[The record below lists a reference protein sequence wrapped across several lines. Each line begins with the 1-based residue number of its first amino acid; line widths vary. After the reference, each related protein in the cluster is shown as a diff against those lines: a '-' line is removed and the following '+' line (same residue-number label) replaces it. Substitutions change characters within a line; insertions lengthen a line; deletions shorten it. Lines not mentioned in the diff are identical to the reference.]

1 MYNETQTSTAEA
13 RRLKKRELD
22 RKAQRLARERTKSR
36 IAQLES
42 MVDNLRQDDSNAQIA
57 TLMDQLGKVTK
68 ERDNL
73 LQVLDSLGSTI
84 RRHIGD
90 TTNATTTSEQRS
102 ETKSESPA
110 YAGPAQPQSQSQ
122 SQSQSTSNEQ
132 IVPIMTQRAASETSN
147 STVLELPINHP
158 PPHDPFTYDGW
169 NYAVT
174 TEHYPTTMAF
184 DNSILPPAGNGF
196 IPIQPLLPNLPPTP
210 EEDDVIIP
218 KASVLCHCSS
228 PTSCASGYHDVKPN
242 IWRAINEVLVKPTKL
257 SAEEMAIEEYNAE
270 DIPVRAMI
278 EGWDSIERA
287 GKMTPTWRKLRRADE
302 LCFTNCANTERLA
315 AMRICHLLI
324 TYHGDPSMERRA
336 TLPRWYLNRP
346 SQALPHSYG
355 IDFFVW
361 PGLRERLIFSQHQYC
376 NNSFWELLQTNL
388 KIVWTDG
395 FQDTFYHNA
404 HTGKYHISPLFEQ
417 RIRDIN
423 AWTMSTDF
431 FQHFPEL
438 SEDIPAYMGIPA
450 SMGGVHP
457 SAVVPSSRRRYEDD
471 ESKVHKGQRA
481 AIC

>member
-1 MYNETQTSTAEA
+1 
-13 RRLKKRELD
+13 
-22 RKAQRLARERTKSR
+22 
-36 IAQLES
+36 
-42 MVDNLRQDDSNAQIA
+42 
-57 TLMDQLGKVTK
+57 
-68 ERDNL
+68 
-73 LQVLDSLGSTI
+73 
-84 RRHIGD
+84 
-90 TTNATTTSEQRS
+90 
-102 ETKSESPA
+102 
-110 YAGPAQPQSQSQ
+110 
-122 SQSQSTSNEQ
+122 
-132 IVPIMTQRAASETSN
+132 MTQRAASETSN
-147 STVLELPINHP
+147 STILELPINHP

-218 KASVLCHCSS
+218 KAPVLCHCSS
-228 PTSCASGYHDVKPN
+228 PASCASGYHDVKPN
-242 IWRAINEVLVKPTKL
+242 IWRAINETLVKPTKL

-270 DIPVRAMI
+270 DIPVRAII

-302 LCFTNCANTERLA
+302 LCFTNCADTERLA

-324 TYHGDPSMERRA
+324 TYHGDPTMERRA
-336 TLPRWYLNRP
+336 TLPRWYWNRP

-388 KIVWTDG
+388 KILWTDS

-404 HTGKYHISPLFEQ
+404 HTSKYHISPLFEQ

>member
-90 TTNATTTSEQRS
+90 TNSATSTSEPRS

-110 YAGPAQPQSQSQ
+110 YAGQSQSH
-122 SQSQSTSNEQ
+122 SQSTSNER
-132 IVPIMTQRAASETSN
+132 IVPIMSQRAASETSN
-147 STVLELPINHP
+147 STILELPINHHHP
-158 PPHDPFTYDGW
+158 PPHDPFSYDGW
-169 NYAVT
+169 NYAVS
-174 TEHYPTTMAF
+174 TEHYPTSMAF

-218 KASVLCHCSS
+218 KAPVLCHCSS
-228 PTSCASGYHDVKPN
+228 PTSCASAYHDVKPN

-257 SAEEMAIEEYNAE
+257 SADEIAIEEYNAE
-270 DIPVRAMI
+270 DIPVRAMV

-302 LCFTNCANTERLA
+302 LCFANCADTERLA
-315 AMRICHLLI
+315 AMRLCHLLI
-324 TYHGDPSMERRA
+324 TYHGDPTIERRA
-336 TLPRWYLNRP
+336 TLPRWYWNRP
-346 SQALPHSYG
+346 SQVLPHSYG

-376 NNSFWELLQTNL
+376 NNSFWDLLQSNL
-388 KIVWTDG
+388 KILWTDT

>member
-90 TTNATTTSEQRS
+90 TNSATSTSEPRS

-110 YAGPAQPQSQSQ
+110 YAGQSQSA
-122 SQSQSTSNEQ
+122 SNER

-147 STVLELPINHP
+147 STILELPINHNHNHGHP
-158 PPHDPFTYDGW
+158 PPHDPFSYDGW
-169 NYAVT
+169 NYAVS
-174 TEHYPTTMAF
+174 TEHYPTSMAF

-218 KASVLCHCSS
+218 KAPVLCHCSS
-228 PTSCASGYHDVKPN
+228 PTSCASAYHDVKPN

-257 SAEEMAIEEYNAE
+257 SAEELAIEEYNAE
-270 DIPVRAMI
+270 DIPVRALI

-302 LCFTNCANTERLA
+302 LCFTNCADTERLA

-324 TYHGDPSMERRA
+324 TYHGDPTMERRA
-336 TLPRWYLNRP
+336 TLPRWYWNRP
-346 SQALPHSYG
+346 SQVLPHSYG

-376 NNSFWELLQTNL
+376 NNSFWELLQSNL
-388 KIVWTDG
+388 KILWTDT

>member
-1 MYNETQTSTAEA
+1 
-13 RRLKKRELD
+13 
-22 RKAQRLARERTKSR
+22 
-36 IAQLES
+36 

-57 TLMDQLGKVTK
+57 TLMDQLGKARRSVGTLAIPQTPLPRASNDQRQIRVASLCWASTTTVAVAIAIAINIKRTNSPNHDSKSSIRTK
-68 ERDNL
+68 QLYGTGTPHQPPSPARPLHLRRLELRRDNRAL
-73 LQVLDSLGSTI
+73 PYHNGLRQLD
-84 RRHIGD
+84 
-90 TTNATTTSEQRS
+90 
-102 ETKSESPA
+102 
-110 YAGPAQPQSQSQ
+110 
-122 SQSQSTSNEQ
+122 
-132 IVPIMTQRAASETSN
+132 
-147 STVLELPINHP
+147 P
-158 PPHDPFTYDGW
+158 PTR
-169 NYAVT
+169 
-174 TEHYPTTMAF
+174 
-184 DNSILPPAGNGF
+184 GNGF
-196 IPIQPLLPNLPPTP
+196 IPIQPLLPNLPQHLRRTTSYPQ
-210 EEDDVIIP
+210 
-218 KASVLCHCSS
+218 ASVLCHCSS

-346 SQALPHSYG
+346 
-355 IDFFVW
+355 
-361 PGLRERLIFSQHQYC
+361 GLRERLIFSQHQYC

>member
-90 TTNATTTSEQRS
+90 TTNATTMSEPRS

-110 YAGPAQPQSQSQ
+110 YAGPAQ
-122 SQSQSTSNEQ
+122 SQSQSTPNER

-147 STVLELPINHP
+147 STILELPINHP

-184 DNSILPPAGNGF
+184 DSSILPPAGNGF
-196 IPIQPLLPNLPPTP
+196 IPIQPLLPSLPPTP
-210 EEDDVIIP
+210 EEVDVIIP
-218 KASVLCHCSS
+218 KAPVLCHCSS
-228 PTSCASGYHDVKPN
+228 PTNCPSGYHDVKPN
-242 IWRAINEVLVKPTKL
+242 IWRTINEVLVKPTKL

-287 GKMTPTWRKLRRADE
+287 GKMTPTWRKLRRVDE

-324 TYHGDPSMERRA
+324 TYHGDPTMERRA
-336 TLPRWYLNRP
+336 TLPRWYWNRCDQP
-346 SQALPHSYG
+346 NFHA
-355 IDFFVW
+355 
-361 PGLRERLIFSQHQYC
+361 
-376 NNSFWELLQTNL
+376 NELEL
-388 KIVWTDG
+388 TD
-395 FQDTFYHNA
+395 
-404 HTGKYHISPLFEQ
+404 
-417 RIRDIN
+417 
-423 AWTMSTDF
+423 
-431 FQHFPEL
+431 
-438 SEDIPAYMGIPA
+438 
-450 SMGGVHP
+450 
-457 SAVVPSSRRRYEDD
+457 
-471 ESKVHKGQRA
+471 
-481 AIC
+481 

>member
-13 RRLKKRELD
+13 RRLKKREL
-22 RKAQRLARERTKSR
+22 RSQAQRLARERTKSR

-42 MVDNLRQDDSNAQIA
+42 MVDNLRTGRLYAQMSY
-57 TLMDQLGKVTK
+57 LMDQLGKVTK

-210 EEDDVIIP
+210 EED
-218 KASVLCHCSS
+218 ASSS
-228 PTSCASGYHDVKPN
+228 PSSVPLPLLQPTSCASG
-242 IWRAINEVLVKPTKL
+242 
-257 SAEEMAIEEYNAE
+257 
-270 DIPVRAMI
+270 
-278 EGWDSIERA
+278 
-287 GKMTPTWRKLRRADE
+287 
-302 LCFTNCANTERLA
+302 
-315 AMRICHLLI
+315 
-324 TYHGDPSMERRA
+324 
-336 TLPRWYLNRP
+336 
-346 SQALPHSYG
+346 
-355 IDFFVW
+355 
-361 PGLRERLIFSQHQYC
+361 
-376 NNSFWELLQTNL
+376 
-388 KIVWTDG
+388 
-395 FQDTFYHNA
+395 
-404 HTGKYHISPLFEQ
+404 
-417 RIRDIN
+417 
-423 AWTMSTDF
+423 
-431 FQHFPEL
+431 
-438 SEDIPAYMGIPA
+438 
-450 SMGGVHP
+450 
-457 SAVVPSSRRRYEDD
+457 
-471 ESKVHKGQRA
+471 
-481 AIC
+481 

>member
-1 MYNETQTSTAEA
+1 MYNETQNTTAEA

-84 RRHIGD
+84 RRHLGD
-90 TTNATTTSEQRS
+90 SNTTTTSEPQS
-102 ETKSESPA
+102 DTKSESCTHA
-110 YAGPAQPQSQSQ
+110 TLT
-122 SQSQSTSNEQ
+122 QSTLAERV
-132 IVPIMTQRAASETSN
+132 IPIHTTRATSETSN
-147 STVLELPINHP
+147 STILELPINHP
-158 PPHDPFTYDGW
+158 PADPFAYDTW
-169 NYAVT
+169 NYTVSN
-174 TEHYPTTMAF
+174 EPYPTTMAF

-196 IPIQPLLPNLPPTP
+196 LPMQPLLPPSLPSPP
-210 EEDDVIIP
+210 EEDDVIVP
-218 KASVLCHCSS
+218 KPSILCPCSS

-242 IWRAINEVLVKPTKL
+242 IWRAINEVLVRPTKL
-257 SAEEMAIEEYNAE
+257 SPKEIAIEEYNAE
-270 DIPVRAMI
+270 DVAVQAVL
-278 EGWDSIERA
+278 EGWDNVERA

-302 LCFTNCANTERLA
+302 LCFTTCPQVERLA
-315 AMRICHLLI
+315 AIRICHLLI
-324 TYHGDPSMERRA
+324 TYHGDPTMARRE
-336 TLPRWYLNRP
+336 TLPKWYWNRP

-376 NNSFWELLQTNL
+376 TNSFWELLQTNF
-388 KIVWTDG
+388 KILWQDS

-431 FQHFPEL
+431 FTHFPEL
-438 SEDIPAYMGIPA
+438 SEDIPEFMGVPI
-450 SMGGVHP
+450 SIGGVG
-457 SAVVPSSRRRYEDD
+457 AVVPSNRRRQAIEED
-471 ESKVHKGQRA
+471 KVHKGQRA